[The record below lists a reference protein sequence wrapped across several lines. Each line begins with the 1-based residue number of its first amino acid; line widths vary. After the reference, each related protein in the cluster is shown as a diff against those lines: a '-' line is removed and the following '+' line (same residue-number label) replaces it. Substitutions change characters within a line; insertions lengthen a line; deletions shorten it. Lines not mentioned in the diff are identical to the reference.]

1 MKAILAIT
9 TLLILTAGSAQADVL
24 TITAPGA
31 KNEFVTRYSLDSFK
45 IASDSLR
52 LNGQGVVSNGTIEI
66 NEGSNELR
74 ITLNRR
80 TSCPTGMM
88 CAAVMPAPTIITL
101 PIRGIHSNPCGGI
114 TIIAER
120 NLQLVD
126 GGLLRV
132 EVQDA
137 NGGFNS
143 CGGNADDITFVKRVK
158 VLVSE
163 RGLRDRVDALSVFS
177 GFPLSQ

>member
-1 MKAILAIT
+1 MRSSSRDRLGRRADE
-9 TLLILTAGSAQADVL
+9 QACVEPD
-24 TITAPGA
+24 ARGG
-31 KNEFVTRYSLDSFK
+31 RGDR
-45 IASDSLR
+45 D
-52 LNGQGVVSNGTIEI
+52 
-66 NEGSNELR
+66 
-74 ITLNRR
+74 
-80 TSCPTGMM
+80 
-88 CAAVMPAPTIITL
+88 AAL